1 MEGTLI
7 TSGDAAQKEASETS
21 QKTLH
26 ETVWEAVQ
34 ETVPKTAPEKKQFP
48 SQSAKCEIIFDNFQN
63 YKSYGL
69 ERPQLILSDIPY
81 NVGENFNASRPSW
94 YVDGDN
100 SKGESEHA
108 HKAAFNN
115 DYNFNV
121 YEFMHYS
128 GKILKPEKK
137 RRGCGDKGVG
147 NGEDKGAGKD
157 ESKFENIP
165 KGNFSK
171 RPQKSAPDAPC
182 LIVFCAFEQLHEIID
197 AGKKNGFKHVY
208 PIYCIKNF
216 SPQVLKANQKVVN
229 SVEICLVFDRNK
241 LPKFRNFDPVDGKRH
256 MIKNW
261 MEWQRDGKEIPRVHP
276 TQKPI
281 KLLKRLI
288 EIFTDP
294 GDLVADLTCGSGST
308 LVAAHMCGRRAVGFE
323 CDRAIYTRAKQE
335 MIEPMLAR
343 EMIDPMLAKE
353 AVEMATV

>member
-1 MEGTLI
+1 MEGIQKTA
-7 TSGDAAQKEASETS
+7 GDAIQKEASETARDAI
-21 QKTLH
+21 Q
-26 ETVWEAVQ
+26 EAGS
-34 ETVPKTAPEKKQFP
+34 KTAPETAKEKKQFP
-48 SQSAKCEIIFDNFQN
+48 KQSSKCEIIFDNFQN

-128 GKILKPEKK
+128 GQLLKPEKK
-137 RRGCGDKGVG
+137 RRGCGDKG
-147 NGEDKGAGKD
+147 EGKD
-157 ESKFENIP
+157 ESKFENTP
-165 KGNFSK
+165 TGNFSK
-171 RPQKSAPDAPC
+171 NPQKNAPDAPC
-182 LIVFCAFEQLHEIID
+182 LIVFCAFEQIHEIID

-229 SVEICLVFDRNK
+229 SVEICLVFYRNR

-323 CDRAIYTRAKQE
+323 CDRAIYTKAKQE

-343 EMIDPMLAKE
+343 EKIDPMLAKK
-353 AVEMATV
+353 AVELAAV